1 MAIWFPG
8 YAPGSRFFSNLTN
21 ANIMYLVAVLFCV
34 FGFLPANAHVKAHIN
49 GFLMLAVLSVVPGS
63 LATLS
68 LQDLINMIFPLVGT
82 LIVGAA
88 FVCLF
93 GAIAGKVL
101 GVHWTISFAIAI
113 CCTIGYPGTQ
123 IIVDEV
129 VRSLDCDDKMREE
142 IYEHVLPPI
151 IVSGFTSVTVAS
163 VFFAGLICPLIF

>member
-1 MAIWFPG
+1 ML
-8 YAPGSRFFSNLTN
+8 SNLTN
-21 ANIMYLVAVLFCV
+21 ANIMYLVMGIIFCV
-34 FGFLPANAHVKAHIN
+34 LGFLPANAHVKAHMN
-49 GFLMLAVLSVVPGS
+49 GFLLLAVLSVVPGS

-68 LQDLINMIFPLVGT
+68 LEDLLRMIFPLVGT

-101 GVHWTISFAIAI
+101 HVHWTIAFAIAI

-129 VRSLDCDDKMREE
+129 VRSLHCDEPTRVK
-142 IYEHVLPPI
+142 IYEHVLPQI
-151 IVSGFTSVTVAS
+151 LVSGFTSVTVAS